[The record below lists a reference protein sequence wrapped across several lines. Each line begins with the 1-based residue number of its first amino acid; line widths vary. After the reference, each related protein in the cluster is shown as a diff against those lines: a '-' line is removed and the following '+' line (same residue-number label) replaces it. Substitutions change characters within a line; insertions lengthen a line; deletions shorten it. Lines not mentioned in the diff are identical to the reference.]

1 VLLRWGHGGDEAE
14 VDGEGAR
21 AARRAGVRHGFA
33 RRARVGAPSQT
44 TTGFGPLYDERRG
57 VCNKAPRGRHR
68 ASVVIS
74 GSGKRGTK
82 VKPKLYVV
90 NVTAQKKFSGNF
102 VDMLKVLYVSLYA
115 CGAPY
120 TLLMY
125 FTCYT

>member
-1 VLLRWGHGGDEAE
+1 
-14 VDGEGAR
+14 
-21 AARRAGVRHGFA
+21 
-33 RRARVGAPSQT
+33 
-44 TTGFGPLYDERRG
+44 
-57 VCNKAPRGRHR
+57 
-68 ASVVIS
+68 
-74 GSGKRGTK
+74 